1 MQQEWSAV
9 SVFITIIVMDIFVNL
24 LCDTSLSQ
32 QTEAREHSS
41 LSLVNH
47 KRAPLPI
54 ISTTQ
59 DSQE

>member
-1 MQQEWSAV
+1 MSI
-9 SVFITIIVMDIFVNL
+9 FITIIVMDIFVNL
-24 LCDTSLSQ
+24 PCNMSLPQ

-41 LSLVNH
+41 LSLVTH